1 MKLNRRG
8 VLALSASAALAGT
21 AAGIARRS
29 QGAEPVRIGLIL
41 PMTGPFQST
50 GRQVDAAARLYVQQN
65 PTVQGRTIEIITRDD
80 AGVPDTTRRL
90 AQELVLNDKASV
102 LAGFGLTPLALA
114 AAPIATRA
122 KVPQIVTSAA
132 TASITE
138 ASPFVVRASCTI
150 AQTASIAGDWAARVG
165 LKKVVTL
172 VRDYGPGIDGE
183 TWFNKRYIAAGGTVQ
198 ASLRVPLQNPDFAP
212 FLQKAR
218 DESPDGL
225 FVFVPA
231 GMGAAV
237 MRQFVER
244 GMMQTGIKLFG
255 TGDLTDDDILNG
267 MGDPALGIMT
277 SHFYSAAHDSAV
289 NHAFVDSFGKA
300 NGGMRP
306 NFMAVGGFD
315 AMGMVHRALDKT
327 GGDTDGEAMVNAMK
341 GLSFES
347 PRGPI
352 TVDPNTRELTMNVY
366 IRRVERRDGQL
377 WNIETETFPAV
388 ADPAKQKA

>member
-1 MKLNRRG
+1 MNRRG
-8 VLALSASAALAGT
+8 LLGLSASAAAFAIGT
-21 AAGIARRS
+21 PRGRAAD
-29 QGAEPVRIGLIL
+29 PVKVGLIL

-65 PTVQGRTIEIITRDD
+65 PAATQGRPVEIITRDD

-90 AQELVLNDKASV
+90 AQEFVVNEKVSV

-122 KVPQIVTSAA
+122 KVPLIVTSAA
-132 TASITE
+132 TASITQ
-138 ASPFVVRASCTI
+138 ASPFVVRASSTI
-150 AQTASIAGDWAARVG
+150 AQTASIAGDWAARNKMG
-165 LKKVVTL
+165 KVVTL
-172 VRDYGPGIDGE
+172 VSDYGPGIDGE
-183 TWFNKRYIAAGGTVQ
+183 AWFNKRYTAGGGTIA

-225 FVFVPA
+225 FVFVPS

-237 MRQFVER
+237 MRQFTER
-244 GMMQTGIKLFG
+244 GMGQSGIKLFG

-267 MGDPALGIMT
+267 MGDPALGIIT

-289 NHAFVDSFGKA
+289 NHAFVDAFGKA
-300 NGGMRP
+300 NGGLRP
-306 NFMAVGGFD
+306 NFMAVGGYD
-315 AMGMVHRALDKT
+315 AMGMIYRALEKT
-327 GGDTDGEAMVNAMK
+327 GGNTDGEAMVDAIR

-352 TVDPNTRELTMNVY
+352 AVDPATRELTQNVY
-366 IRRVERRDGQL
+366 MRKVEKRDGQL
-377 WNIETETFPAV
+377 WNIEFETFPAV
-388 ADPAKQKA
+388 KDPANTKA